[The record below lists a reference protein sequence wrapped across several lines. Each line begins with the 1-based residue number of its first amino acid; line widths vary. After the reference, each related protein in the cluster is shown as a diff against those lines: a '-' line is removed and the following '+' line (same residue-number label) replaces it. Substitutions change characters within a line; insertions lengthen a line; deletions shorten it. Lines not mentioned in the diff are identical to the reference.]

1 MVYGS
6 IICEDSGEFIENG
19 IDFRAVKLCADN
31 NFGISFTGCRTDR
44 IDYSLSDGFI
54 VKNCDK
60 FMDGIFYEV
69 SHGET
74 EFPKLEKDVSNIV
87 SLFELFFSLPTVQS
101 ITLYIS
107 FGEEDEDEFK
117 VYRLK
122 LEEVKNTI
130 ISEYKN
136 AKFYPDIPTIKLVV
150 LKHVKETSQYIEG
163 INYGG

>member
-6 IICEDSGEFIENG
+6 IICEDSREFIENG

-31 NFGISFTGCRTDR
+31 NFGISFTDCHPDR

-69 SHGET
+69 SHGDT

-87 SLFELFFSLPTVQS
+87 SLFELFFSLPTVLS

-107 FGEEDEDEFK
+107 FGEGNEDEFK
-117 VYRLK
+117 VYRLG
-122 LEEVKNTI
+122 LQEVKDTI

-136 AKFYPDIPTIKLVV
+136 TKFYPDIPTIKLLV
-150 LKHVKETSQYIEG
+150 LKHVKETL
-163 INYGG
+163 